1 MAHLPSQSSA
11 TDASQLG
18 RACVLVALEQLIVG
32 IERERLAG
40 AVERAFRQIDVGLAK
55 HRAHVLEVDAAI
67 RQRLRIDL
75 DADGRLLL
83 AADAHEAD
91 SGYLR
96 ELLQQNVLRIGVDDG
111 RQDPQPSSRHDF
123 GGSGRVPE
131 TTKPSAAALDV
142 RAALALWQ
150 RSAALAGMKE

>member
-1 MAHLPSQSSA
+1 M
-11 TDASQLG
+11 
-18 RACVLVALEQLIVG
+18 
-32 IERERLAG
+32 ERERLAG

-83 AADAHEAD
+83 AADAHEAN

-96 ELLQQNVLRIGVDDG
+96 ELLQQNVLRIGVDHG
-111 RQDPQPSSRHDF
+111 QRQSVRGDPEHQDRRVSRID
-123 GGSGRVPE
+123 
-131 TTKPSAAALDV
+131 
-142 RAALALWQ
+142 LADL
-150 RSAALAGMKE
+150 RLS